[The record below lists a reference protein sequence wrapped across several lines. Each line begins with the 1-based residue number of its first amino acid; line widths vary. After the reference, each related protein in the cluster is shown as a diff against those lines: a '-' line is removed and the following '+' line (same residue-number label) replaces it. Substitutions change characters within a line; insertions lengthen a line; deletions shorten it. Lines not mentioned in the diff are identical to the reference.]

1 MRKGQ
6 PMRAIDRERLQRK
19 LDEEMRPFRRAGM
32 EMNATNG
39 LLRAIRTALRIPV
52 KEIAERMGM
61 HRSGVSDM
69 EARELASSITL
80 RSLSRMAE
88 AMGCKVVYGIVP
100 QNGKKLEEVAEARR
114 WRQAIE
120 EEARAGNERTR
131 GTSERVNKGLM
142 GWGRFAEN

>member
-1 MRKGQ
+1 
-6 PMRAIDRERLQRK
+6 MRAIERERLQRK

-32 EMNATNG
+32 DMNATNG

-61 HRSGVSDM
+61 HCSGVSDM

-88 AMGCKVVYGIVP
+88 AMGCKVVYAIVP
-100 QNGKKLEEVAEARR
+100 KFGWTLEQLGEDREWKSREQKSR
-114 WRQAIE
+114 EQ
-120 EEARAGNERTR
+120 GLGTR
-131 GTSERVNKGLM
+131 DQGPGTEGPVTEGP
-142 GWGRFAEN
+142 GT